1 LHQLINYFIFQKLQE
16 LHIKLIHKV
25 PSQHKIE
32 LSGSHAPTKKEKILF
47 QKYGPIRK
55 GLYTPIEDKIIKN
68 NWKMFCKVHLISSI
82 SLSEYI
88 IN

>member
-16 LHIKLIHKV
+16 LRIKLIHKV

-55 GLYTPIEDKIIKN
+55 GLYTPIEDKIIRN
-68 NWKMFCKVHLISSI
+68 NWKMFCEVHISFQAYLYQNI
-82 SLSEYI
+82 L
-88 IN
+88 